1 MRRQPQKCAG
11 CGSRCL
17 ELTHCEAREANEA
30 SGEAHV
36 SDETAG
42 GGSGDAL
49 RDFCT
54 GHAEPSDGE
63 TAKVAEDTTADV
75 AAAKAAAKA
84 AEDAAA
90 AAKAAED
97 AAAASAA
104 ANAASSSADYQNQ
117 IDQVGG
123 PQGQGGPAQAE
134 AAMAAKMRSDA
145 DNATA
150 AAQTATAAAAAA
162 EWQKKLVQ
170 VHSAFMCC

>member
-1 MRRQPQKCAG
+1 MQQAAPEVRRLWQQM
-11 CGSRCL
+11 SRADSL
-17 ELTHCEAREANEA
+17 RAREANEA

-36 SDETAG
+36 SDNTAG

-84 AEDAAA
+84 AEDSAAAAKAAEDAAAAQATEDAAAA

-97 AAAASAA
+97 AAAASKAA
-104 ANAASSSADYQNQ
+104 RRT
-117 IDQVGG
+117 
-123 PQGQGGPAQAE
+123 E
-134 AAMAAKMRSDA
+134 
-145 DNATA
+145 
-150 AAQTATAAAAAA
+150 
-162 EWQKKLVQ
+162 
-170 VHSAFMCC
+170 